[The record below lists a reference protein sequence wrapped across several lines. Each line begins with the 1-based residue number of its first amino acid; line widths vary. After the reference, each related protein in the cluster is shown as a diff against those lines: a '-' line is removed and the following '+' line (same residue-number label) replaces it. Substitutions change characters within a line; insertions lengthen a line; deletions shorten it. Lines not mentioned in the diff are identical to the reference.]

1 MEKIR
6 KNLKLIIYTIR
17 LICSINK
24 WRFIFAIFMSIING
38 IIPIISLLLMQKILN
53 EVQLMQKPFNVILKM
68 LFLYFLISAF
78 TSMLQN
84 ISNYNMNNLNNQL
97 VYGINAILM
106 NKCGALSLRM
116 FETTDIYD
124 TITRLEQ
131 EVSVK
136 PYQTLQAILSICANS
151 VSLVSASL
159 ILIPWNP
166 IIVAILLIISLLMFG
181 AEIYIG
187 NKEFIMHYNRSDKER
202 RAWYYSYLLTHD
214 IAVKEIKVYGLKDYF
229 MRKYRQLSG
238 IFVKQ
243 ISKIEKIKVLLNTGL
258 AWIQDII
265 GLVIMVLV
273 IHSAFLKKIMIGTM
287 MSYLNAVSIIQS
299 TTNSMAANVYTIY
312 NANLYINLLKDFLEN
327 QKYDEENSGIESIDL
342 IESVELRQV
351 EFDYPQFKGALNNI
365 SLRISR
371 GEQLA
376 IVGKN
381 GSGKST
387 LLKILSGLYKCTTGE
402 ILVNERNIGDV
413 DIEEYRKHVSV
424 LFQDFLKYEGTLG
437 ENIMLGDI
445 EVKKNEERIFDALQK
460 SNVDFL
466 EDINGYQLEKELGA
480 WFDNGVQLSGGQ
492 WQKIA
497 LARAYYKNADI
508 YLLDEPSAALDVMA
522 ESKIFENFFNLCR
535 EKIGIY
541 ITHRVKIA
549 QNASKIV
556 VMEKGSIVGIG
567 THKELLSKCKV
578 YQELYAEESNFFDE
592 SKL

>member
-1 MEKIR
+1 M
-6 KNLKLIIYTIR
+6 
-17 LICSINK
+17 
-24 WRFIFAIFMSIING
+24 
-38 IIPIISLLLMQKILN
+38 
-53 EVQLMQKPFNVILKM
+53 
-68 LFLYFLISAF
+68 
-78 TSMLQN
+78 
-84 ISNYNMNNLNNQL
+84 
-97 VYGINAILM
+97 
-106 NKCGALSLRM
+106 
-116 FETTDIYD
+116 
-124 TITRLEQ
+124 
-131 EVSVK
+131 
-136 PYQTLQAILSICANS
+136 
-151 VSLVSASL
+151 
-159 ILIPWNP
+159 
-166 IIVAILLIISLLMFG
+166 
-181 AEIYIG
+181 
-187 NKEFIMHYNRSDKER
+187 
-202 RAWYYSYLLTHD
+202 
-214 IAVKEIKVYGLKDYF
+214 
-229 MRKYRQLSG
+229 
-238 IFVKQ
+238 
-243 ISKIEKIKVLLNTGL
+243 
-258 AWIQDII
+258 
-265 GLVIMVLV
+265 
-273 IHSAFLKKIMIGTM
+273 
-287 MSYLNAVSIIQS
+287 
-299 TTNSMAANVYTIY
+299 
-312 NANLYINLLKDFLEN
+312 EN

-402 ILVNERNIGDV
+402 ILVNERNIADV

-522 ESKIFENFFNLCR
+522 ESKIFENFFTLCR

-549 QNASKIV
+549 RNASKIV
-556 VMEKGSIVGIG
+556 VMENGSIVGIG

>member
-214 IAVKEIKVYGLKDYF
+214 IAFKEIKVYGLKDYF

-402 ILVNERNIGDV
+402 ILVNERNIADV

-445 EVKKNEERIFDALQK
+445 EIKKNEERIFDALQK

-556 VMEKGSIVGIG
+556 VMENGSIVGIG